1 VSLSLAPDVD
11 SDAESDDG
19 RASGGDS
26 AGQVVGTASGLI
38 RQVLGWRPSVRT
50 LVLIAVAYLALC
62 SGVLIWREM
71 VITPDYL
78 FVLLLPI
85 AFLSGRFWGF
95 FKDWVP
101 LVTLLLAWEAMRGI
115 SPLLGMPVHNGA
127 LISERWL
134 TGNHLPTIVLQ
145 NLLRHGVVGQAIDY
159 SCAVIYFCHFPVTL
173 GVALVLWLDK
183 RPQFLRYA
191 GTLLGMAFVAF
202 LFSLLV
208 PTAPPW
214 YAANEGLIP
223 GMQHVLRYTLPS
235 TLSAYFQLLN
245 PNPVAA
251 FPSLHAAFA
260 FLAYLA
266 VSNAYRRTS
275 WVMLAWC
282 VAVWVSVVYLGEHYV
297 VDVVA
302 GAALAGAS
310 WAVGGRSLA
319 PRLAALRSPA

>member
-1 VSLSLAPDVD
+1 VD
-11 SDAESDDG
+11 SDAESDAG
-19 RASGGDS
+19 RTSHIES
-26 AGQVVGTASGLI
+26 RGQAVGATRKLLI
-38 RQVLGWRPSVRT
+38 RVLGWRPSVPT
-50 LVLIAVAYLALC
+50 LVLIAVAYLAVC
-62 SGVLIWREM
+62 SGVLIVREM

-85 AFLSGRFWGF
+85 AWLSGRFWGF

-101 LVTLLLAWEAMRGI
+101 FVTLLLAWEAMRGI
-115 SPLLGMPVHNGA
+115 SPLLGMPVHHGA
-127 LISERWL
+127 LISERWIFAD
-134 TGNHLPTIVLQ
+134 HLPTILLQ
-145 NLLRHGVVGQAIDY
+145 DLLRHGIVGRVIDY
-159 SCAVIYFCHFPVTL
+159 AGAVIYFCHFPVTM
-173 GVALVLWLDK
+173 GVGLILWLDK

-214 YAANEGLIP
+214 YAANEGLIT

-266 VSNAYRRTS
+266 VSSAYKRAS

-282 VAVWVSVVYLGEHYV
+282 VAVWLSVVYLGEHYV
-297 VDVVA
+297 VDVIA

-310 WAVGGRSLA
+310 WAIGGRSLA